1 MAKKTNRGAADDI
14 ALMATSGLGTDLNA
28 WLNQQGIGA
37 EETAKPEPT
46 PSSVATAPTQDVAAQ
61 EQESTSMLDV
71 VEEKLEPKPVKA
83 KAEPVSAPKQE
94 DAAAPVAGGKTG
106 KQRDRYEGQFFQ
118 RIEGFK
124 KPTNMM
130 YMSEKT
136 YRLLTFLLRC
146 SKESNTK
153 ITMPEI
159 LENIISQHIKDNEV
173 IIGQMRQEHLERQ
186 AQGF

>member
-14 ALMATSGLGTDLNA
+14 ALMTTSGLGTDLNA

-37 EETAKPEPT
+37 DETTKAEPI
-46 PSSVATAPTQDVAAQ
+46 PASVVVAPIQEAAPQ
-61 EQESTSMLDV
+61 EQEPALVPEV
-71 VEEKLEPKPVKA
+71 VEEKSEPKPVKA
-83 KAEPVSAPKQE
+83 KAEPVAAPKQE
-94 DAAAPVAGGKTG
+94 EAAAPVASGKTG

-159 LENIISQHIKDNEV
+159 LENIVSQHIKDNEV

>member
-37 EETAKPEPT
+37 EETAKPEPALA
-46 PSSVATAPTQDVAAQ
+46 PVVASEPKVVAQ
-61 EQESTSMLDV
+61 EEDSTPV
-71 VEEKLEPKPVKA
+71 PEVITEKSELKPVKP
-83 KAEPVSAPKQE
+83 KAESVSAPKQDE
-94 DAAAPVAGGKTG
+94 AAAPIAGGKTG